1 MTLSPATLAGF
12 TIETT
17 AQHDALDQAARE
29 LRLHL
34 ARIPAA
40 ATRGVIRLSASAGP
54 GDAFTVTVAPNE
66 VRIAGANPR
75 GALNGAFWL
84 LEQAGFSWL
93 APGGDGTRF
102 TPGRVIPLGVHEHAP
117 AFARRTLI
125 LGCDALHDDWPAWL
139 QFASR
144 NRLNDIFFHDTPPSR
159 LDRAGALR
167 PATYDELAA
176 DGRGWLFERWDADG
190 PAIRAAASHH
200 GMTIQFGGHHLPSL
214 LPRELFAG
222 HPDWFPL
229 RNGERNPRYNLCT
242 SSDGAIAALRSAAR
256 AFFERF
262 PGADV
267 YHLWA
272 DDIRGGGWCEC
283 DRCASLSPSDQAL
296 RATNVL
302 ADVLAEVAPP
312 ASVAHLAYHDTI
324 EPPAAVVPA
333 PNVVALY
340 APRPRSYAFAIDDP
354 ACPRN
359 ASGHWQPFLGLRK
372 TFGDAS
378 RVHVFEYYSDAILY
392 RWLAPLNFE
401 VLPADLR
408 AYAGAGVTTIEDLA
422 VTPRPW
428 RGPAWHAWWF
438 ARAAWD
444 PQADPNAVLHA
455 FCEAAFESDAPAFE
469 QAFLALEDGYRLL
482 LDLGELQQIPRHDIL
497 DFSDTP
503 REALAAKG
511 RQMERALDH
520 FHRAARSIP
529 LAPAGM
535 GMAAR
540 EELAI
545 VISYATHLANRVIAW
560 DAALAGDRAGA
571 LAAIADARTALSATE
586 DWCQRHLTPA
596 HANLAANML
605 RAARY
610 HTGSIETLI
619 GAITV
624 P

>member
-1 MTLSPATLAGF
+1 MVP
-12 TIETT
+12 
-17 AQHDALDQAARE
+17 DQAGGLVLSGKTGSINNIKLVAQRKDSLGNNLWQEPYVEIADSLYINTE
-29 LRLHL
+29 LR
-34 ARIPAA
+34 IQFNSGYYYYGWSG
-40 ATRGVIRLSASAGP
+40 TKNGI
-54 GDAFTVTVAPNE
+54 N
-66 VRIAGANPR
+66 RIA
-75 GALNGAFWL
+75 
-84 LEQAGFSWL
+84 
-93 APGGDGTRF
+93 
-102 TPGRVIPLGVHEHAP
+102 
-117 AFARRTLI
+117 
-125 LGCDALHDDWPAWL
+125 
-139 QFASR
+139 QF
-144 NRLNDIFFHDTPPSR
+144 
-159 LDRAGALR
+159 
-167 PATYDELAA
+167 
-176 DGRGWLFERWDADG
+176 
-190 PAIRAAASHH
+190 
-200 GMTIQFGGHHLPSL
+200 
-214 LPRELFAG
+214 
-222 HPDWFPL
+222 
-229 RNGERNPRYNLCT
+229 
-242 SSDGAIAALRSAAR
+242 
-256 AFFERF
+256 
-262 PGADV
+262 
-267 YHLWA
+267 
-272 DDIRGGGWCEC
+272 
-283 DRCASLSPSDQAL
+283 QAL
-296 RATNVL
+296 RFDGSKLFSNGSIEISGNT
-302 ADVLAEVAPP
+302 P
-312 ASVAHLAYHDTI
+312 HLAYHDTI

-333 PNVVALY
+333 PNVAALY

-354 ACPRN
+354 ACPHN

-392 RWLAPLNFE
+392 RWLAPLNLE

>member
-1 MTLSPATLAGF
+1 MAPLSGPQPA
-12 TIETT
+12 
-17 AQHDALDQAARE
+17 D
-29 LRLHL
+29 
-34 ARIPAA
+34 
-40 ATRGVIRLSASAGP
+40 
-54 GDAFTVTVAPNE
+54 
-66 VRIAGANPR
+66 
-75 GALNGAFWL
+75 
-84 LEQAGFSWL
+84 
-93 APGGDGTRF
+93 
-102 TPGRVIPLGVHEHAP
+102 
-117 AFARRTLI
+117 
-125 LGCDALHDDWPAWL
+125 
-139 QFASR
+139 
-144 NRLNDIFFHDTPPSR
+144 
-159 LDRAGALR
+159 
-167 PATYDELAA
+167 
-176 DGRGWLFERWDADG
+176 
-190 PAIRAAASHH
+190 H

-214 LPRELFAG
+214 LPRELFAAIRTG
-222 HPDWFPL
+222 SRF
-229 RNGERNPRYNLCT
+229 RNGERNSRYNLCT
-242 SSDGAIAALRSAAR
+242 SSDGAIAALRTAAR

-283 DRCASLSPSDQAL
+283 ERCAGLSPSDQAL

-302 ADVLAEVAPP
+302 ADVLAEVAPA

-324 EPPAAVVPA
+324 EPPTAVQPA

-359 ASGHWQPFLGLRK
+359 ASGHWQPFLGLGE

-392 RWLAPLNFE
+392 RWLAPLNLQ

-428 RGPAWHAWWF
+428 LGPAWHAWWF

-444 PQADPNAVLHA
+444 PQVDPNAALHG

-469 QAFLALEDGYRLL
+469 QAFLALEAGYRRL
-482 LDLGELQQIPRHDIL
+482 LDLDELQQIPRHDIL

-503 REALAAKG
+503 REALTAKA
-511 RQMERALDH
+511 RQMERALDD
-520 FHRAARSIP
+520 FHRAARSVS
-529 LAPAGM
+529 LAPGGM
-535 GMAAR
+535 GAAAR
-540 EELAI
+540 DEFAI
-545 VISYATHLANRVIAW
+545 VISYAIHLANRVIAW
-560 DAALAGDRAGA
+560 DAALAGDRAVA
-571 LAAIADARTALSATE
+571 LRAIADARTALSATE
-586 DWCQRHLTPA
+586 DWCNRHVTPA
-596 HANLAANML
+596 YANLAANML

-610 HTGSIETLI
+610 HTASIEALI
-619 GAITV
+619 DQKTV

>member
-1 MTLSPATLAGF
+1 MTLSPAALAGF
-12 TIETT
+12 TIEV
-17 AQHDALDQAARE
+17 AARHPVLEHAAAE
-29 LRLHL
+29 LRVHL

-40 ATRGVIRLSASAGP
+40 AAPGVIRLSASAGST
-54 GDAFTVTVAPNE
+54 DAFAVTVGPSE
-66 VRIAGANPR
+66 VHIAGANPR
-75 GALNGAFWL
+75 GALNGAYWL

-93 APGGDGTRF
+93 APGGQGTSF
-102 TPGRVIPLGVHEHAP
+102 TAGRAVPIGAHEHAP
-117 AFARRTLI
+117 AFPRRTFI

-139 QFASR
+139 EFASR

-159 LDRAGALR
+159 LDRSGAPR
-167 PATYDELAA
+167 PATYAELAA
-176 DGRGWLFERWDADG
+176 DGRGWMFERWDADG
-190 PAIRAAASHH
+190 SAIRAAAAQH

-214 LPRELFAG
+214 LPRELFAE

-229 RNGERNPRYNLCT
+229 RGGERNPRYNLCT
-242 SSDGAIAALRSAAR
+242 SSEGAVAALRTAAR

-262 PGADV
+262 SGADV
-267 YHLWA
+267 FHLWA

-283 DRCASLSPSDQAL
+283 DRCAGLSPSDQAL

-302 ADVLAEVAPP
+302 ASVLAGVAPG
-312 ASVAHLAYHDTI
+312 AGIAHLAYHDTI
-324 EPPAAVVPA
+324 EPPAAVQPA

-359 ASGHWQPFLGLRK
+359 ASGHWQPFLGLRE
-372 TFGDAS
+372 TFSDAS

-392 RWLAPLNFE
+392 RWLAPLNLQ
-401 VLPADLR
+401 VLPADLH

-428 RGPAWHAWWF
+428 PGPAWHAWWF

-444 PQADPNAVLHA
+444 PQVDPNAALHA

-469 QAFLALEDGYRLL
+469 QAYLALEDGYRLL

-503 REALAAKG
+503 REALAAKA
-511 RQMERALDH
+511 RQMERALEN
-520 FHRAARSIP
+520 FHRAARTIP

-540 EELAI
+540 DEFAI
-545 VISYATHLANRVIAW
+545 VISYATHLASRVIAW
-560 DAALAGDRAGA
+560 DAALSGNRAGA
-571 LAAIADARTALSATE
+571 LAAIAGARTALSATE
-586 DWCQRHLTPA
+586 DWCHRHLTPA

-610 HTGSIETLI
+610 HTDSVEALI
-619 GAITV
+619 DRNTV